1 MAMPNILQF
10 QSQLFSPN
18 LTLDLLTEVA
28 PELDALEGEQ
38 QLESLSELL
47 QPALD
52 VVVSAFKLA
61 SVTEVTA
68 QAFQLFLK
76 NIAMGAAG
84 NEG

>member
-1 MAMPNILQF
+1 MALNILPPQHF
-10 QSQLFSPN
+10 SQN

-28 PELDALEGEQ
+28 PELDTLEGEQ

-52 VVVSAFKLA
+52 IVVSAFKLA
-61 SVTEVTA
+61 SATEVTA

-76 NIAMGAAG
+76 ELVVGTAD

>member
-1 MAMPNILQF
+1 MTILPA
-10 QSQLFSPN
+10 SRFSPN

-28 PELDALEGEQ
+28 PELEILEREQ
-38 QLESLSELL
+38 QLEHLSELL

-52 VVVSAFKLA
+52 IVVSAFKLA

-76 NIAMGAAG
+76 ELVIAAG
-84 NEG
+84 SEG